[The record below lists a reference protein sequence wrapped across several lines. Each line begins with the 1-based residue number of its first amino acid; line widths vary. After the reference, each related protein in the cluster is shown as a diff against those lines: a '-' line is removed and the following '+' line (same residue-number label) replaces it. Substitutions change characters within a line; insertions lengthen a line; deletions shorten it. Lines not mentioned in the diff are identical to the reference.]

1 MIVEGLSRLVNSRAK
16 VQHGGGVVGDW
27 DIGDLTVVASWL
39 VINAGVGVVVID
51 VGDLRFQL
59 HYQVR
64 IVITSAGDV
73 RFFWCSAAIQ
83 VGFGGFGC
91 VSDRAAI
98 DEGGGSVSL

>member
-1 MIVEGLSRLVNSRAK
+1 M
-16 VQHGGGVVGDW
+16 GGGVVGDW
-27 DIGDLTVVASWL
+27 DIGDLTVVVSWL

-51 VGDLRFQL
+51 VGDLHFQL

-73 RFFWCSAAIQ
+73 RFFWCLAAIR

-91 VSDRAAI
+91 VSDRVAI
-98 DEGGGSVSL
+98 DEGGSSISS

>member
-1 MIVEGLSRLVNSRAK
+1 M
-16 VQHGGGVVGDW
+16 GGVGDW

-39 VINAGVGVVVID
+39 VINASVRVVVID
-51 VGDLRFQL
+51 VGDLHFQL
-59 HYQVR
+59 HYQVH

-73 RFFWCSAAIQ
+73 RFFWCSVAIW

-98 DEGGGSVSL
+98 DEGGGSVSS